1 MSCKSNVSM
10 VIIYYLVRCYI
21 IINIKGGALMIAE
34 TIKSL
39 RERTG
44 ITQTQLAN
52 KLNITRSSVNAWEM
66 GISAPSMQYI
76 VELAN
81 IFKVSTDYL
90 LGVSNTYYI
99 DVKNLNEEQ
108 LKIIYSLLNYFSNE
122 VKESDDI

>member
-1 MSCKSNVSM
+1 
-10 VIIYYLVRCYI
+10 
-21 IINIKGGALMIAE
+21 MIAE

-76 VELAN
+76 VELVN

-122 VKESDDI
+122 VKVSDDI